1 MPDLWSDLVSCLD
14 LSATPSGDD
23 VFEGH
28 NLRLPY
34 SRVFGGQLLG
44 QFVQAATAGIPD
56 KSIKSLHTV
65 FAREGRT
72 DEPIRYRVHRHH
84 AGRSFATLSLVAEQT
99 AGVVATASVS
109 LHAEEQGPQRQSV
122 AAPPDLLSAEHKV
135 EWDLLP
141 WETRASVDLD
151 DLGAAPPEFEFW
163 MRTPR
168 VDPALAPALTAYAT
182 DLTLIGT
189 ALLPLDGYA
198 QGGNGTAFVSM
209 TVAAPI
215 PPPAHIA
222 AIPKPPPRRR
232 NSWTS
237 VTIMRAPEA
246 ATGCPSEQPLPLT
259 FTLSG
264 SRSSARAVEQRRR
277 PR

>member
-14 LSATPSGDD
+14 LSATSSGDD
-23 VFEGH
+23 VFEGR

-44 QFVQAATAGIPD
+44 QFVRAATAGVPD

-84 AGRSFATLSLVAEQT
+84 AGRSFATLSLIAEQSG
-99 AGVVATASVS
+99 GVVATASVS
-109 LHAEEQGPQRQSV
+109 LHAEEQGPHRQSV
-122 AAPPDLLSAEHKV
+122 AAPPELLSAEHKV

-141 WETRASVDLD
+141 WETRAGVDLD
-151 DLGAAPPEFEFW
+151 DLGVGAPEFEFW
-163 MRTPR
+163 MRTPE

-198 QGGNGTAFVSM
+198 QSGNGTAFVSAV
-209 TVAAPI
+209 TS
-215 PPPAHIA
+215 HTLWFH
-222 AIPKPPPRRR
+222 RRFR
-232 NSWTS
+232 TDEWLLLRQHS
-237 VTIMRAPEA
+237 
-246 ATGCPSEQPLPLT
+246 PLLAQ
-259 FTLSG
+259 
-264 SRSSARAVEQRRR
+264 ARAYGRGDILTADGTLVASYAQEAMVRLPQT
-277 PR
+277 